1 MSAPRISIV
10 TPSYQQASYLEECI
24 DSLHEEG
31 YGASLEHIVVDGG
44 STDGSKAIIER
55 NARKFAWWCSE
66 NDRGQSDAINKGLA
80 HATGDIFSWLNS
92 DDALLPGVL
101 SDVAEAFATDPDLL
115 LFGGTLNYVG
125 SGTPPEARINDARD
139 TQRLYCDPIVNQPA
153 TFWRMDVV
161 RTIGGVDTA
170 LRYVMDLE
178 LWWQFLF
185 RYGPEHM
192 RFEATP
198 FAAFR
203 LHDESKTVTQ
213 HSGFLREMATIL
225 HGLCSRTGNE
235 DVAAV
240 IARGYPER
248 PVLRGIPANEKDH
261 YTIVRGM
268 SVHFL
273 LKWHGHIHTEAEFNM
288 MQILHHGDFTREVQL
303 LPGMAERWAKAR
315 LAVDGTTWNRYRV
328 RRKLKHLF
336 G

>member
-1 MSAPRISIV
+1 MRVSII
-10 TPSYQQASYLEECI
+10 TPSYQQAAYVQECI
-24 DSLHEEG
+24 DSLHEAG
-31 YGASLEHIVVDGG
+31 YGAMLDHIVVDGG
-44 STDGSKAIIER
+44 STDGSKAILER

-66 NDRGQSDAINKGLA
+66 KDAGQSDAINKGTI

-101 SDVAEAFATDPDLL
+101 AEVVRAFTTDPDLL
-115 LFGGTLNYVG
+115 VFGGTLNYI
-125 SGTPPEARINDARD
+125 GTGTAPKARINDTRD
-139 TQRLYCDPIVNQPA
+139 TRALFCDPIVNQPA

-161 RTIGGVDTA
+161 RAIGGVDPA

-185 RYGPEHM
+185 RFGPDHV
-192 RFEATP
+192 RFEPTP

-213 HSGFLREMATIL
+213 HTGFLREMAAIL
-225 HGLCSRTGNE
+225 HGLCMRTENT
-235 DVAAV
+235 DVADV
-240 IARGYPER
+240 IALGYPDR
-248 PVLRGIPANEKDH
+248 PVLRGIPADPEKH
-261 YTIVRGM
+261 HAIVRDM

-288 MQILHHGDFTREVQL
+288 MQALHHGDFTSEVRL

-315 LAVDGTTWNRYRV
+315 LAVDGITWNRYRV
-328 RRKLKHLF
+328 RRKIKHLF
-336 G
+336 R